1 MFIKTELVLAGTLLA
16 TTLLAVSRANGQGA
30 EPKVAPSSAKAMCA
44 ALTPADF
51 VKSGVPVTSAQQSAS
66 NSSSDDPSSAYC
78 NYNAKNGNAEFDIF
92 YPAGDT
98 LDAAKQTER
107 TILAEQGGKWV
118 KADVPEADSA
128 EINLAVPGKQP
139 SAGIAVR
146 RGKAVFAI
154 NIPTNAQ
161 AREQLLGLAQTV
173 LRRLAQ

>member
-1 MFIKTELVLAGTLLA
+1 MKIGFRATRVALSAALLFSLPHA
-16 TTLLAVSRANGQGA
+16 ERGQQG
-30 EPKVAPSSAKAMCA
+30 EPKVAPASGTAMCS
-44 ALTPADF
+44 ALRPADF
-51 VKSGVPVTSAQQSAS
+51 VKAGVPVTAAAQSPS

-78 NYNAKNGNAEFDIF
+78 GYMARSGSAEFDIF

-128 EINLAVPGKQP
+128 EINLAVPGKEP

-154 NIPTNAQ
+154 NIPPNGQ
-161 AREQLLGLAQTV
+161 VREQLLQLAHTV
-173 LRRLAQ
+173 LLRLPK